1 MATMDDIARELSISK
16 GTVSKA
22 LSGAK
27 DVGSATRQAVLNKAA
42 ELGYT
47 RAPRKTDIR
56 RIALFI
62 INMKYEQPEDFGY
75 DIVQGFFHAAEPA
88 GFQVE
93 IVPLTLE
100 LQRSVRYDDYMAT
113 NNYCG
118 SLFLGLD
125 LLCPWL
131 REFETCT
138 VPAVLYDNAV
148 HGNPNV
154 THVGVDNA
162 EGMELAVKH
171 LVKLGHRKI
180 GYLSSTTHSYVYQQR
195 YLSFYRAMQE
205 NGLAIDGNVMGSAHH
220 ISDCLSQHLP
230 RLLEQGCTAIV
241 CSHDLLAHSVMV
253 HCRELGLRIP
263 EDISILGFDDVPL
276 CRYTIPPLTTIRQNR
291 TALGKSAFYALSSQL
306 SKVSLST
313 FLLHPELIERASCA
327 AAPQQ

>member
-1 MATMDDIARELSISK
+1 MATMDDIAKELRLTK

-27 DVGSATRQAVLNKAA
+27 DISAATRRLVLDKAA

-47 RAPRKTDIR
+47 RAPRKAQAR

-75 DIVQGFFHAAEPA
+75 DIVGGFRKAAEPA

-93 IVPLTLE
+93 LIELSLE
-100 LQRSVRYDDYMAT
+100 MQRSTHYDEFMEREG
-113 NNYCG
+113 YCG
-118 SLFLGLD
+118 SFFLGLD

-131 REFETCT
+131 REFETCRT
-138 VPAVLYDNAV
+138 SAVLYDNAV
-148 HGNPNV
+148 GGNPRV
-154 THVGVDNA
+154 THLGVDNA
-162 EGMELAVKH
+162 EGMTLAVKH
-171 LVKLGHRKI
+171 LVELGHRKI

-205 NGLAIDGNVMGSAHH
+205 NNLPIDSALMGSSHH
-220 ISDCLSQHLP
+220 ISDCLSLHLP
-230 RLLEQGCTAIV
+230 RLLEKKCTAIV

-263 EDISILGFDDVPL
+263 EELSIMGFDDIPL
-276 CRYTIPPLTTIRQNR
+276 CRFTTPPLTTIRQNR
-291 TALGKSAFYALSSQL
+291 TALGMSAFYALSSQL
-306 SKVSLST
+306 SSVFLST
-313 FLLHPELIERASCA
+313 FLLHPELVVRSSCA
-327 AAPQQ
+327 QVAQ